1 LAAFKVRLQPTVS
14 RAIGFADLSRPAHV
28 RLLTRLVSELPG
40 DVELYRHRR
49 VPNDP
54 DSFEY
59 RIALFDQDQEHP
71 RRYLFRFAINDKLT
85 PNVLEIVNVRFS
97 SRPGSPEQ

>member
-1 LAAFKVRLQPTVS
+1 LPAFKIRIQPAVN
-14 RAIGFADLSRPAHV
+14 RAIGLADLSRPAFV
-28 RLLTRLVSELPG
+28 RRLTRLVSELPA
-40 DVELYRHRR
+40 DVENYRHRR

-59 RIALFDQDQEHP
+59 RIALFDQDQENP

-85 PNVLEIVNVRFS
+85 ANVLEIVNVRFS
-97 SRPGSPEQ
+97 SRPGPPEQ